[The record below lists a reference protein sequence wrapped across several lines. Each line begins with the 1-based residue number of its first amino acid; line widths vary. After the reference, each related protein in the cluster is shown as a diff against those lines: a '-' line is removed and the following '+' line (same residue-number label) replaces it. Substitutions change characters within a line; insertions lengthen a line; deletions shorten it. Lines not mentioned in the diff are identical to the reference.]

1 MQETD
6 EPQEPSD
13 DELFTDEMF
22 DALDEAY
29 DADAD
34 RRRQEYH
41 ISQNSVEEGM
51 ADMVESDRFADELFP
66 EDKTAQS

>member
-22 DALDEAY
+22 DALDQAY

-34 RRRQEYH
+34 RRSQEYN
-41 ISQNSVEEGM
+41 ISQNNVEEGM
-51 ADMVESDRFADELFP
+51 ADMVESDRFAEELFP
-66 EDKTAQS
+66 EDKSAQA

>member
-22 DALDEAY
+22 NALDEAY

-34 RRRQEYH
+34 QRRAEYN

-51 ADMVESDRFADELFP
+51 ADLVESDRFADELFP